1 MPYKFKA
8 IQMMKLS
15 KTIFPKFPTMI
26 SQQTNR
32 LCHSNLSN
40 LTDS

>member
-1 MPYKFKA
+1 
-8 IQMMKLS
+8 MMKLL
-15 KTIFPKFPTMI
+15 KTIFPKFLTLI

-32 LCHSNLSN
+32 LCHSILNN